1 MTPILMKER
10 TAPVLIE
17 GLEAAVRRIPRSHPV
32 SPNLQSRLSAA
43 KAGYGGELELD
54 RVLNTYK
61 FPHEILEFHD
71 LSLVS
76 HTLFQMDTLLLT
88 EQFALICEVKNMAGD
103 LVVTENPPQLIR
115 TADDGTLSGFLSPLA
130 QVHTTCKLFEGWLRA
145 RGVHLPVYGCVVM
158 AYAKQR
164 ITLPNTEIPTLFPK
178 LVPGYVGELMTGSGG
193 LTTDELALLGQR
205 ILESHQGFNHKPICE
220 RFDVPTEVIKGGVAC
235 PDCDRLGMW
244 KRGKGWY
251 CPACKCRSMTAHEQ
265 AIRDWFWLTGKPL
278 TNAACRA
285 LLGIDCPRTALRLLR
300 AMELTAVGN
309 KRGRTYSMQLHME
322 LAKHT

>member
-1 MTPILMKER
+1 MIILMKER
-10 TAPVLIE
+10 TAPVLVE
-17 GLEAAVRRIPRSHPV
+17 GLEAAVRRIPQSHPV
-32 SPNLQSRLSAA
+32 SPNLQARLSAV

-88 EQFALICEVKNMAGD
+88 NEFALICEVKNMAGD

-115 TADDGTLSGFLSPLA
+115 TSDDGTLSGFLSPLA
-130 QVHTTCKLFEGWLRA
+130 QVRNTCELFEEWLRA
-145 RGVHLPVYGCVVM
+145 RGISLPVHGCVVM
-158 AYAKQR
+158 AYTKQR
-164 ITLPNTEIPTLFPK
+164 ITLPDTDIPTLFPK
-178 LVPGYVGELMTGSGG
+178 LVPRRIRELMTGRRA
-193 LTTDELALLGQR
+193 LTNSELALLGQR
-205 ILESHQGFNHKPICE
+205 ALDSHQTFNHRPVCE
-220 RFDVPTEVIKGGVAC
+220 VFDIPPDVIKGGVAC
-235 PDCDRLGMW
+235 PDCERLGMW

-251 CPACKCRSMTAHEQ
+251 CPACKTRSMTAHEQ
-265 AIRDWFWLTGKPL
+265 AIRDWFWLTGEPL

-285 LLGIDCPRTALRLLR
+285 LLGLDCPRTVLRLLR
-300 AMELTAVGN
+300 AMKLTAIGT
-309 KRGRTYSMQLHME
+309 KRGRTYSMQLQKK